1 MTKQRVLFICTH
13 NSARSQMAE
22 AMLRT
27 WAGDAFEVF
36 SAGTEATSV
45 RPQAIAVMDEIGIDI
60 GGQKSKTLD
69 RYLKEPFDWVITVC
83 DTARQ
88 KCPVFPGVEQTA
100 HWGVDDPTEAT
111 GTHADRLDAFRRA
124 RDDLRNRI
132 RLFIAAASRPDLPHP
147 SAETIGA

>member
-27 WAGDAFEVF
+27 WAGDAFEAF

-60 GGQKSKTLD
+60 SGQQSKRLD
-69 RYLKEPFDWVITVC
+69 RYLNEPFDWVITVC

-88 KCPVFPGVEQTA
+88 NCPVFLRVEQTA

-111 GTHADRLDAFRRA
+111 GTDADLLEAFRRA

-147 SAETIGA
+147 SAETVGA

>member
-1 MTKQRVLFICTH
+1 MVKQRVLFICTH

-27 WAGDAFEVF
+27 WAGDAYEVF
-36 SAGTEATSV
+36 SAGTEATKV

-60 GGQKSKTLD
+60 SGQQSKTLD
-69 RYLKEPFDWVITVC
+69 RYLNEPFNWVITVC

-88 KCPVFPGVEQTA
+88 NCPVFPGVEQTA

-111 GTHADRLDAFRRA
+111 GTDADRLDAFRRA

-132 RLFIAAASRPDLPHP
+132 RLFIAAASRPDRPP
-147 SAETIGA
+147 QSVETIGA